1 MQVLK
6 LWLKNYQLELNENDY
21 LKDNSRST
29 ELSIIKNSINKIDKE
44 LEKLY
49 SQSNRLHDLLEQGIY
64 STEEFLERR
73 KVINQRID
81 NAERYKNELKSQIDR
96 IINDEAPKKIPKS
109 RVENIVDLYYM
120 IENPSDKNKVL
131 KELIKKAVYIKT
143 VSGRWHSK
151 PDDFELIIYPNLPE
165 K

>member
-44 LEKLY
+44 LENLY

-96 IINDEAPKKIPKS
+96 IINDEAPKRYRKA
-109 RVENIVDLYYM
+109 E
-120 IENPSDKNKVL
+120 L
-131 KELIKKAVYIKT
+131 KTL
-143 VSGRWHSK
+143 
-151 PDDFELIIYPNLPE
+151 
-165 K
+165 